1 MVSSYSVRS
10 VLVLTA
16 ESEYSAMVG
25 LVSVAVQ
32 PVVSS
37 PQNCLSLRDFN
48 GVRGIGTAIAAKSD
62 TVRAKNYMMIGSGL
76 SVV

>member
-16 ESEYSAMVG
+16 ELEYSAMVG
-25 LVSVAVQ
+25 LVYVAVG

-48 GVRGIGTAIAAKSD
+48 GVLCIGRAIAAKSD
-62 TVRAKNYMMIGSGL
+62 AVRAKNYMMFGSGL
-76 SVV
+76 SEV

>member
-1 MVSSYSVRS
+1 M
-10 VLVLTA
+10 LQ
-16 ESEYSAMVG
+16 YSAMVG
-25 LVSVAVQ
+25 LVYVAVQ

-48 GVRGIGTAIAAKSD
+48 GVLGIGMAIAAKSD

-76 SVV
+76 SEV